1 MGRAAFWREV
11 MVSSPPAA
19 PWGGL
24 SVNYIQLGLCTIKT
38 SAGCCSSP
46 TIPFPPHH
54 QLDPD
59 RYSHFAWAQRNQKGE
74 KKPNTVMWW
83 CYLSISNL
91 SAHRDRRNTPAAAVP
106 PQLQLSDRMFWE
118 TPQHFANGRREAG
131 HEGKSGN
138 ANSNPPDSLKS
149 DLKCQNSSDGRQS
162 RERERN
168 GWPTAFHGLSGR
180 DTLSAGHTVSH

>member
-11 MVSSPPAA
+11 MVSSPPTA

-24 SVNYIQLGLCTIKT
+24 SVNYIQLGLCTVKT
-38 SAGCCSSP
+38 RAGCRSSP

-59 RYSHFAWAQRNQKGE
+59 RYSQFAWAQRNQKWRSCGDVIFLF
-74 KKPNTVMWW
+74 P
-83 CYLSISNL
+83 ISL
-91 SAHRDRRNTPAAAVP
+91 LAEIEGTL
-106 PQLQLSDRMFWE
+106 QLQQRLLNFNLA
-118 TPQHFANGRREAG
+118 TVCFGRLYSTLQMEGGKAG

-168 GWPTAFHGLSGR
+168 GWQTAFHGLSGP